1 MNAAVVRAFDAPPVY
16 TTFDDPIPQPG
27 EKLVK
32 VRAAGLHQIVR
43 GIASGSHYSSTGKLP
58 FIPGIDG
65 AGVLEDGT
73 RVYFGG
79 ARFPYGTMCEQTVIG
94 DVMGVF
100 MAIPLPEGIEDAF
113 AAGIANP
120 GMSSWVALDR
130 GRFAAGDSVLIVG
143 ATGTSGQLAVQI
155 AKARGARRVIA
166 AGRNPEAL
174 ARLKTLGADAVI
186 SLAQEPDALIA
197 AFREEF
203 AGNGVDVILDYLCGP
218 PAEAVLGA
226 IAQKGAIKSGTRV
239 RFVQIGSLAGQSI
252 TLPAS
257 TLRSAN
263 LEILGSG
270 FGSASMED
278 IRKGIAEFFS
288 LCVTQKIEFAYK
300 TAPLSEVE
308 SLWNAKGD
316 GRRLVFV
323 P

>member
-16 TTFDDPIPQPG
+16 TTFDDPTPQPG
-27 EKLVK
+27 EKLVS

-43 GIASGSHYSSTGKLP
+43 GIVSGAHYSSQGKLP
-58 FIPGIDG
+58 FIAGIDG

-79 ARFPYGTMCEQTVIG
+79 ARFPYGTMCERTVGEMIT
-94 DVMGVF
+94 
-100 MAIPLPEGIEDAF
+100 IPLPEGIEDAF

-130 GRFAAGDSVLIVG
+130 ARFTAGESVLILG
-143 ATGTSGQLAVQI
+143 ATGTAGQLAVQI
-155 AKARGARRVIA
+155 AKARGARRVVA

-174 ARLKTLGADAVI
+174 ERLRTLGADAVI
-186 SLAQEPDALIA
+186 SGVQELDALIA
-197 AFREEF
+197 AFRAEF
-203 AGNGVDVILDYLCGP
+203 AGDGIDVVLDYVWGL

-226 IAQKGAIKSGTRV
+226 IAQKGAIKSGTRI
-239 RFVQIGSLAGQSI
+239 RYVQIGSLAGPTIS
-252 TLPAS
+252 LAAS

-270 FGSASMED
+270 FGSASMDD
-278 IRKGIAEFFS
+278 ILKGIAEFFS
-288 LCVTQKIEFAYK
+288 LCATQKIEFAYK
-300 TAPLSEVE
+300 TAPLRDVE
-308 SLWNAKGD
+308 ALWNAKGD
-316 GRRLVFV
+316 GERLVFV

>member
-16 TTFDDPIPQPG
+16 ATFDDPIPQPA
-27 EKLVK
+27 EKLVQ

-43 GIASGSHYSSTGKLP
+43 GVASGRHYSSQGKLP
-58 FIPGIDG
+58 FIPGVDG

-94 DVMGVF
+94 DVKGVF
-100 MAIPLPEGIEDAF
+100 MMIPLPEGIEDAF

-130 GRFAAGDSVLIVG
+130 GRFTAGDSVLIVG

-155 AKARGARRVIA
+155 ARARGARRVVA
-166 AGRNPEAL
+166 AGSNPEVL
-174 ARLKTLGADAVI
+174 ARLKSLGADAVI
-186 SLAQEPDALIA
+186 SLAQEQDALVA

-203 AGNGVDVILDYLCGP
+203 AANGIDVILDYLYGP
-218 PAEAVLGA
+218 PAEAVLSA
-226 IAQKGAIKSGTRV
+226 MAQKGAIKSGTRV
-239 RFVQIGSLAGQSI
+239 RYVQIGALAGANIS
-252 TLPAS
+252 LPAS
-257 TLRSAN
+257 TLRSTN

-278 IRKGIAEFFS
+278 IRKGIAEFFA
-288 LCVTQKIEFAYK
+288 LCATQKIEFAYK

-316 GRRLVFV
+316 GERLVFV

>member
-1 MNAAVVRAFDAPPVY
+1 V
-16 TTFDDPIPQPG
+16 Q
-27 EKLVK
+27 

-43 GIASGSHYSSTGKLP
+43 GVASGSHYSSVGKLP
-58 FIPGIDG
+58 FIPGVDG

-94 DVMGVF
+94 GVKGVL
-100 MAIPLPEGIEDAF
+100 MTIPLPEGIEDAF

-130 GRFAAGDSVLIVG
+130 GRFTAGESVLIVG

-155 AKARGARRVIA
+155 AKARGARRVVA
-166 AGRNPEAL
+166 AGRNPEVL
-174 ARLKTLGADAVI
+174 ERLKKLGADAVI
-186 SLAQEPDALIA
+186 SLTQEQDALVA
-197 AFREEF
+197 ALREEF
-203 AGNGVDVILDYLCGP
+203 ASNGVDVILDYLCGS

-239 RFVQIGSLAGQSI
+239 RFVQIGSLAGPNI
-252 TLPAS
+252 VLPAS

-288 LCVTQKIEFAYK
+288 LCATQKIEFAYK

-308 SLWNAKGD
+308 SLWNAKDD
-316 GRRLVFV
+316 GKRLVFV

>member
-16 TTFDDPIPQPG
+16 TPFEDPTPQPS
-27 EKLVK
+27 EKLVQ

-43 GIASGSHYSSTGKLP
+43 GIAAGSHYLSMDKLP
-58 FIPGIDG
+58 FIPGVDG
-65 AGVLEDGT
+65 VGVLEDGT

-79 ARFPYGTMCEQTVIG
+79 ARFPYGTMCEQTVI
-94 DVMGVF
+94 DDIKGVL
-100 MAIPLPEGIEDAF
+100 MVIPLPEGIEDAV

-130 GRFAAGDSVLIVG
+130 GRFVAGESVLILG

-174 ARLKTLGADAVI
+174 ARLKALGADSVI
-186 SLAQEPDALIA
+186 SLTQEPDALVA

-203 AGNGVDVILDYLCGP
+203 AANGVDVILDYLCGP
-218 PAEAVLGA
+218 PAESVLSA

-239 RFVQIGSLAGQSI
+239 RFVQIGSLAGPNI
-252 TLPAS
+252 LLPAS

-270 FGSASMED
+270 FGSASMDD

-288 LCVTQKIEFAYK
+288 LCAAKKIEFAYK
-300 TAPLSEVE
+300 TAPLREVE
-308 SLWNAKGD
+308 TLWNAKGS
-316 GRRLVFV
+316 GERLVFV

>member
-16 TTFDDPIPQPG
+16 TTFDDPTPQPG
-27 EKLVK
+27 EKLVQ

-43 GIASGSHYSSTGKLP
+43 GVASGSHYSSVGKLP
-58 FIPGIDG
+58 FIPGVDG
-65 AGVLEDGT
+65 AGVLEDST

-94 DVMGVF
+94 DVKGVF
-100 MAIPLPEGIEDAF
+100 MIIPLPESIEDGF

-130 GRFAAGDSVLIVG
+130 GRFTAGESVLIVG

-288 LCVTQKIEFAYK
+288 LCATQKIEFAYK
-300 TAPLSEVE
+300 TAPLREVE

-316 GRRLVFV
+316 GERLVFV

>member
-1 MNAAVVRAFDAPPVY
+1 MNAAVVRAFDMPPVY
-16 TTFDDPIPQPG
+16 TSFDDPTPQPG
-27 EKLVK
+27 EKLVQ

-43 GIASGSHYSSTGKLP
+43 GIAAGSHYSSMGKLP
-58 FIPGIDG
+58 FIAGIDG

-94 DVMGVF
+94 NVMSMVV
-100 MAIPLPEGIEDAF
+100 PLPEGIEDAF

-130 GRFAAGDSVLIVG
+130 GRFTAGESVLILG
-143 ATGTSGQLAVQI
+143 ATGTAGQLAVQI
-155 AKARGARRVIA
+155 AKARGARRVVA

-174 ARLKTLGADAVI
+174 ARLKSLGADAVI
-186 SLAQEPDALIA
+186 SLVQEPDALVA
-197 AFREEF
+197 AFRAEF
-203 AGNGVDVILDYLCGP
+203 ASNGVDVILDYLCGP
-218 PAEAVLGA
+218 PAEAVLAA

-239 RFVQIGSLAGQSI
+239 RFVQIGSLAGPNIS
-252 TLPAS
+252 LPAS

-270 FGSASMED
+270 FGSASMDD
-278 IRKGIAEFFS
+278 IRRGIAEFFS
-288 LCVTQKIEFAYK
+288 LCATKKIEFAYK
-300 TAPLSEVE
+300 AAPLRDVE
-308 SLWNAKGD
+308 ALWNAKGD
-316 GRRLVFV
+316 GERLVFV

>member
-1 MNAAVVRAFDAPPVY
+1 MNAAVVRTFDAPPVY
-16 TTFDDPIPQPG
+16 TTFEDPTPQLG
-27 EKLVK
+27 EKLVQ

-94 DVMGVF
+94 SVMSMV
-100 MAIPLPEGIEDAF
+100 IPLPAGIEDAF

-130 GRFAAGDSVLIVG
+130 GRFIAGESVLILG
-143 ATGTSGQLAVQI
+143 ATGTSGRLAVQI
-155 AKARGARRVIA
+155 AKARGARRVVA

-174 ARLKTLGADAVI
+174 AQLKALGADAVI
-186 SLAQEPDALIA
+186 SLTQEPDALVA
-197 AFREEF
+197 AFREQF
-203 AGNGVDVILDYLCGP
+203 ASNGVDVILDYLYGP
-218 PAEAVLGA
+218 PAEAVFSA
-226 IAQKGAIKSGTRV
+226 IAQKGSIKSGTRV
-239 RFVQIGSLAGQSI
+239 RYVQIGSLAGPNIS
-252 TLPAS
+252 LPAS

-270 FGSASMED
+270 FGSASMDD
-278 IRKGIAEFFS
+278 IRKGIAEFFT
-288 LCVTQKIEFAYK
+288 LCATKKIEFGYK
-300 TAPLSEVE
+300 TAPLSKVE
-308 SLWNAKGD
+308 SLWNEKGD
-316 GRRLVFV
+316 GERLVFV

>member
-16 TTFDDPIPQPG
+16 TTFDDPTPQPG
-27 EKLVK
+27 EKLVH

-43 GIASGSHYSSTGKLP
+43 GIAAGSHYSSLGKLP

-94 DVMGVF
+94 DLMV
-100 MAIPLPEGIEDAF
+100 IPLPAGIDDAF

-120 GMSSWVALDR
+120 GMSSWIALDR
-130 GRFAAGDSVLIVG
+130 ARFTAGESVLIVG
-143 ATGTSGQLAVQI
+143 ATGTAGQLAVQI
-155 AKARGARRVIA
+155 ARARGARRVVA

-174 ARLKTLGADAVI
+174 ERLKSLGADAVI
-186 SLAQEPDALIA
+186 SLTQEPDALVA
-197 AFREEF
+197 AFRAEF
-203 AGNGVDVILDYLCGP
+203 AGEGIDVILDYLWGS
-218 PAEAVLGA
+218 PAEAVLSA

-239 RFVQIGSLAGQSI
+239 RLVQIGALAGHNIS
-252 TLPAS
+252 LPAS

-270 FGSASMED
+270 FGSASMDD
-278 IRKGIAEFFS
+278 IRRGIAEFFS
-288 LCVTQKIEFAYK
+288 LCAAQKFEFAYK
-300 TAPLSEVE
+300 AAPLREVE
-308 SLWNAKGD
+308 TLWNAKSSGD
-316 GRRLVFV
+316 RLVFV

>member
-16 TTFDDPIPQPG
+16 TTFDDPTPQPG
-27 EKLVK
+27 EKLVQ

-58 FIPGIDG
+58 FIAGIDG
-65 AGVLEDGT
+65 TGVLEDST

-94 DVMGVF
+94 DLMV
-100 MAIPLPEGIEDAF
+100 IPLPEGIEDAF
-113 AAGIANP
+113 AAGVANP

-130 GRFAAGDSVLIVG
+130 ARFTAGESVLILG

-155 AKARGARRVIA
+155 AKARGARRVVA

-186 SLAQEPDALIA
+186 SLTQEPDALVA
-197 AFREEF
+197 AFREQF
-203 AGNGVDVILDYLCGP
+203 ASNGVDVILDYLYGS
-218 PAEAVLGA
+218 PAESVLSA

-239 RFVQIGSLAGQSI
+239 RYVQIGSLAGQKIS
-252 TLPAS
+252 LPAS

-270 FGSASMED
+270 FGSASMDD
-278 IRKGIAEFFS
+278 IRRGITEFFS
-288 LCVTQKIEFAYK
+288 LCAAKKFEFAYK
-300 TAPLSEVE
+300 AAPLRDVE
-308 SLWNAKGD
+308 ALWNTKGD
-316 GRRLVFV
+316 GERLVFV